1 MSHAVKGH
9 PRRMGPDV
17 QVGFR
22 KGRETRDQIANICW
36 IIKKARAFLKNIYFY
51 FTDYTKAFDCVGH
64 NKLWEILRDRRTRS
78 TCQHPLD
85 HKESKRI
92 AEKISTSASPTRAKA
107 FDCVDHNKLWKI
119 LKGIGVPDHLSC
131 LLRNL
136 SVGHEATVRTGDGT
150 PDWLKIG
157 KAFIV
162 TLFT

>member
-1 MSHAVKGH
+1 MYK
-9 PRRMGPDV
+9 

-22 KGRETRDQIANICW
+22 KGRETRDHIANICW
-36 IIKKARAFLKNIYFY
+36 IIKKARAFLKNIYFC

-92 AEKISTSASPTRAKA
+92 AGKISISASLTPL
-107 FDCVDHNKLWKI
+107 KLLTVWITINCGKF
-119 LKGIGVPDHLSC
+119 LKVGVPDHLSC

-136 SVGHEATVRTGDGT
+136 YVGQEATVGTGDGT
-150 PDWLKIG
+150 TAWFKIG

-162 TLFT
+162 TLFI